1 MKTSQL
7 IEKLQKAM
15 AEHGDLDVCFPDFAD
30 GGYVDVESVSPSYP
44 WKEHLSSLVT
54 DLDADP
60 VFIQLDGQQ

>member
-15 AEHGDLDVCFPDFAD
+15 ADHGDLDVCFQDFAD

-44 WKEHLSSLVT
+44 WKAGQYGVD

-60 VFIQLDGQQ
+60 VFIQLNGQ